1 MYKCR
6 YVRKSM
12 NFSNEIKIIVFWLMV
27 PVHDDYGDSYK
38 LQGPHSHS
46 HLHSAQISIDK
57 YTTQS

>member
-1 MYKCR
+1 MYKCK

-38 LQGPHSHS
+38 LQRS
-46 HLHSAQISIDK
+46 HLHSHSAQFKYVDK
-57 YTTQS
+57 YTSQS